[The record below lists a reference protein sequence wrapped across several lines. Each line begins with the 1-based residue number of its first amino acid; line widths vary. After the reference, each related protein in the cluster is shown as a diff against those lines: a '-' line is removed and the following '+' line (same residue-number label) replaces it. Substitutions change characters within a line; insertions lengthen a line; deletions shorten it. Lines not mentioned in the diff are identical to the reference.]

1 MTWSRSNEELH
12 NILRQEH
19 DRKDKPSIYPMG
31 ENLWAEVLYTAR
43 QKARRE
49 TDHKITTTRSCWQL
63 QPLKPTRKPFK
74 AVELIAL
81 HLSQLHP
88 STCLSTPSRKKMKK
102 KPRDSPHL
110 IPLLIDL
117 NSLCSIIK
125 CDS

>member
-1 MTWSRSNEELH
+1 MKSSITYLDKNMTEKINP
-12 NILRQEH
+12 
-19 DRKDKPSIYPMG
+19 PSILWG
-31 ENLWAEVLYTAR
+31 RRWAEVLYTAR

-88 STCLSTPSRKKMKK
+88 STCLSTHSRKKMKK